1 MRLDSSWKHLLI
13 QETFNGTVDNSV
25 EIVQNNPDA
34 VDSSEKWKKKKLKK
48 IAKKRRSSS
57 LKQ

>member
-1 MRLDSSWKHLLI
+1 MRLDSSWKQLLI

-25 EIVQNNPDA
+25 EIVQNSPDA
-34 VDSSEKWKKKKLKK
+34 LDSSEKWKKQKLKK

-57 LKQ
+57 SKQ

>member
-13 QETFNGTVDNSV
+13 QETFNRTVDNSV